1 MKRFFLLSTLLIL
14 AVGCNFNNGQPND
27 SAHKKIV
34 SDHEYLE
41 EAKAIARELIEGSE
55 KVEKELITRAEFEK
69 RSRPLQ
75 KELNLLI
82 MSLDKDELR
91 QLEDYRNELLVKNAE
106 NSSRETGLEM

>member
-1 MKRFFLLSTLLIL
+1 MKNLFLLSFLIFL
-14 AVGCNFNNGQPND
+14 TAGCNFNNGQPND

-34 SDHEYLE
+34 SDHAYLE

-55 KVEKELITRAEFEK
+55 KVEKNLISRAEFEK

-91 QLEDYRNELLVKNAE
+91 QLETYRNDLLVKNAE
-106 NSSRETGLEM
+106 KSNNS

>member
-1 MKRFFLLSTLLIL
+1 MKRLFLLIFLIIT
-14 AVGCNFNNGQPND
+14 AGCNFNNGQPND
-27 SAHKKIV
+27 SAQKKIV
-34 SDHEYLE
+34 SDHAYLE

-55 KVEKELITRAEFEK
+55 KVEKNLISRAEFEK

-91 QLEDYRNELLVKNAE
+91 QLETYRNDLLVKNAE
-106 NSSRETGLEM
+106 KSNNS